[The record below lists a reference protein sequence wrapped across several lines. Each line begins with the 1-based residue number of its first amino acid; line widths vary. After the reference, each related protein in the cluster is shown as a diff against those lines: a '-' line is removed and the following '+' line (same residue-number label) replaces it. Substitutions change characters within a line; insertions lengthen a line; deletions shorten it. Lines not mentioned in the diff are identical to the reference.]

1 MDSHLFL
8 ELTGCFAPQLEA
20 FYKEI
25 QMVIRKIERTDL
37 DRVNSICISAFMG
50 SVAPSL
56 TEEGIETFKN
66 IASVDG
72 FISRMKADNE
82 MLAYEEKGEVLGM
95 IEFKEG
101 RHISMLFVSPC
112 SQKKGVGG
120 SLVSSVLPYTRGNL
134 MTVRASLT
142 SVPAYMSYG
151 FKCTD
156 EIGESSG
163 LTYQPMVME
172 ISK

>member
-1 MDSHLFL
+1 MII
-8 ELTGCFAPQLEA
+8 
-20 FYKEI
+20 K
-25 QMVIRKIERTDL
+25 KIERTDL
-37 DRVNSICISAFMG
+37 VRVNSICINAFMG

-56 TEEGIETFKN
+56 SEEGIETFKN

-72 FISRMKADNE
+72 FKARMEADNE
-82 MLAYEEKGEVLGM
+82 MLAYEENGEILGM

-120 SLVSSVLPYTRGNL
+120 SLVTSILPYTRSNL

-151 FKCTD
+151 FTCTG
-156 EIGESSG
+156 EVGESSG
-163 LTYQPMVME
+163 LTYQPMEMV
-172 ISK
+172 INK